1 MKRINT
7 CIVFLSLISLMNNN
21 IFSQTTDDQ
30 KMAINDAKKPDLLL
44 ETNEEV
50 SFVDLFE
57 INTSAIKKAKTLG
70 EAYMRKSPSPNSENL
85 EQTIP
90 QGSIVET
97 YNYFPKEAVWA
108 IKYNNTWGF
117 VSATMIMPV
126 QEKAVSSNFV
136 PYDEPPKMLSSINL
150 KYPSEAKKAGI
161 QGKVVMKILISNTG
175 EVIVVEVIKS
185 IPELDAAA
193 VDAVKKIKFR
203 PGKYKGKPVEVWMRI
218 PINFGLESF

>member
-30 KMAINDAKKPDLLL
+30 NMAINNAEKPNLLL
-44 ETNEEV
+44 ETKEEV
-50 SFVDLFE
+50 NFVDLFE
-57 INTSAIKKAKTLG
+57 INTGVVKKAKTLG
-70 EAYMRKSPSPNSENL
+70 DTYMRKSPSADAEHL
-85 EQTIP
+85 DQVIP
-90 QGSIVET
+90 QGTIVET
-97 YNYFPKEAVWA
+97 YNYFPKEASWA
-108 IKYNNTWGF
+108 IKFNNTWGF
-117 VSATMIMPV
+117 VPATMIMPV
-126 QEKAVSSNFV
+126 KENAVPSDFT

-150 KYPSEAKKAGI
+150 KYPPEAKKAGS

-175 EVIVVEVIKS
+175 EVKVVEVIKS

-193 VDAVKKIKFR
+193 MDAVKKIKFR

-218 PINFGLESF
+218 PINFGLETF